1 MSVGF
6 ELPEGFRDVIVTH
19 TEIHFCLRDRIRLL
33 FSGVCWLHVET
44 YTENIPGK
52 AISKSAVMAI
62 GGSALT
68 WDGLYL
74 GPPRVKK
81 GIHLETSQRNPDTG
95 NFESVHSGRPG
106 GS

>member
-1 MSVGF
+1 
-6 ELPEGFRDVIVTH
+6 
-19 TEIHFCLRDRIRLL
+19 
-33 FSGVCWLHVET
+33 
-44 YTENIPGK
+44 
-52 AISKSAVMAI
+52 MAI